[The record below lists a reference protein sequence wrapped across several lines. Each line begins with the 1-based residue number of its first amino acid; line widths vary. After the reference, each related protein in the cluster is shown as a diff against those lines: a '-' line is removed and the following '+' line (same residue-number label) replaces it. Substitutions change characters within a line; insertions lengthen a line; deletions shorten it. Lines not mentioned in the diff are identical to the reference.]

1 MEGNLM
7 ARSFTGN
14 GSFMANKYVIWRQG
28 LKGEGVVRNPNW
40 YALKQGNTY
49 IKRMFYDRS
58 MDKRASYYQ
67 FIEFLKKVEKK
78 EADKEKGLINAMI
91 DKIVAANGGQAPKNV
106 QLAQR
111 AVDSGDYGLAYFFL
125 VQNEEEINTFVDEVL
140 NNKKTQNISH
150 TSLFWDHE
158 FFKHLGNELRDWLTN
173 IDTNNINTSLTV
185 EEIVDKWITAATL
198 ESSGIVP
205 QSLYDMRES
214 MVKRLKKQFKDRGLL
229 LSSSTAN
236 KSNISP
242 SKLKKYLQTE
252 KYAKTPTG
260 RKRSIQT
267 MCNMLGRDMA
277 FYLARGMGQE
287 LSQTGKQGRHGIS
300 FNTGML
306 RKEIEKVASKQRAN
320 VSITNDIVSFVS
332 TASTIDI
339 EAIVQD
345 VQNYAADEVAEVISE
360 VEQRLQKIAKESDT
374 RLFKVVTN
382 VKGYQSRFDLQIKKE
397 GSFAQRSVELA
408 AIAKEASGLPAFSME
423 KIQFMLNN
431 TIPGCL
437 NEHGVHSIID
447 YIAAICVAYMWDD
460 YTALMS
466 VEEQDNSI
474 DTVHIFSSGAIYYS
488 ASQIMRQTREDL
500 ENQASKTSFVNIT
513 ITPPTFDAEA
523 EYTALQQKY
532 PVEGVTDY
540 NTNQNLLA
548 KRWDEM
554 RDKVATQG
562 KVSIEFKQR
571 ELENLISDM
580 EGILRL

>member
-1 MEGNLM
+1 MGNLM
-7 ARSFTGN
+7 SRAFTG
-14 GSFMANKYVIWRQG
+14 GTSFMSNHYAIWR
-28 LKGEGVVRNPNW
+28 EGIEDYRKVKNPNW
-40 YALKQGNTY
+40 YGIKQGNTY
-49 IKRMFYDRS
+49 IDRMFYDRS

-78 EADKEKGLINAMI
+78 EAAKEKGLIEAMI
-91 DKIVAANGGQAPKNV
+91 NKIIVANNGQPTKSI

-111 AVDSGDYGLAYFFL
+111 AVSSEDYGLAYFFL
-125 VQNEEEINTFVDEVL
+125 VQNEKEIDSFIDEVL

-150 TSLFWDHE
+150 TNLFWDHE
-158 FFKHLGNELRDWLTN
+158 FFKHLSASLRGWLNNINTN
-173 IDTNNINTSLTV
+173 KINTSLTV
-185 EEIVDKWITAATL
+185 EEIVDGWIAQATL
-198 ESSGIVP
+198 DSSGIVP
-205 QSLYDMRES
+205 QSLYDMRKS
-214 MVKRLKKQFKDRGLL
+214 MVERLKEQFESRDLL
-229 LSSSTAN
+229 LSSSTT
-236 KSNISP
+236 KQSRISS
-242 SKLKKYLQTE
+242 SKLKKYLQAD

-260 RKRSIQT
+260 RSRSIDT
-267 MCNMLGRDMA
+267 MCNILGKEMA

-287 LSQTGKQGRHGIS
+287 LSQTGKQGRYGVA

-320 VSITNDIVSFVS
+320 VSITNDVISFVGE
-332 TASTIDI
+332 AATIDI

-345 VQNYAADEVAEVISE
+345 AQLYAEDEVAEVIAE
-360 VEQRLQKIAKESDT
+360 VETRLQKLAQESDT

-382 VKGYQSRFDLQIKKE
+382 VKGYQSRFDLQIKKD
-397 GSFAQRSVELA
+397 GNFAQRSVELER
-408 AIAKEASGLPAFSME
+408 IAREAQGLPAFSMD

-431 TIPGCL
+431 TIPGCI
-437 NEHGVHSIID
+437 NENRAHHIID

-500 ENQASKTSFVNIT
+500 ENQVSRTSFVNIT

-523 EYTALQQKY
+523 EYIGLQQKY
-532 PVEGVTDY
+532 PVEGVNDHQE
-540 NTNQNLLA
+540 NQNLLA

-562 KVSIEFKQR
+562 KISIDFKQR
-571 ELENLISDM
+571 ELENIISDIK
-580 EGILRL
+580 GILKL